1 VEPSL
6 LLGRLRL
13 RGAVMVAAGVA
24 GMEPAT
30 PHQPPQAAGAPPAL
44 GGFVTAGVAHAVRR
58 GPAARLMEAPAG
70 ALFDAGAAR
79 RSVRETV
86 RRHERAWAVSATPV
100 IVHLAGDT
108 DDELAAAAAHLE
120 GVPGVAAVE
129 LHLAPLLEPEIAPAE
144 EQPAAVAAAI
154 AAVQRTC
161 GLAVVAKLPFDVADP
176 ARCIR
181 AAAAA
186 GASAVTLAGGI
197 PLRQGVLVGP
207 AAQPQILDLISRVAP
222 GAALPVIACGGIA
235 GVAHARAYLRAG
247 AAAVQ
252 VGSALL
258 ANPLLA
264 HDIAAEV

>member
-1 VEPSL
+1 
-6 LLGRLRL
+6 
-13 RGAVMVAAGVA
+13 MVAAGVA

-30 PHQPPQAAGAPPAL
+30 AHQLPRAAGAPPPL
-44 GGFVTAGVAHAVRR
+44 GGFVTAGVAHAARR
-58 GPAARLMEAPAG
+58 GAAPRLTEMPAG
-70 ALFDAGAAR
+70 ALFDPGAAR
-79 RSVRETV
+79 RSVRGAV
-86 RRHERAWAVSATPV
+86 RRHERAWAASPTPV
-100 IVHLAGDT
+100 IVNLAGDT

-129 LHLAPLLEPEIAPAE
+129 LHLAPLLDPEIIPAE

-154 AAVQRTC
+154 AAVQRAC
-161 GLAVVAKLPFDVADP
+161 GLPVVAKLPADAADP

-186 GASAVTLAGGI
+186 GASATTLAGGI
-197 PLRQGVLVGP
+197 PLRRGLLVGP
-207 AAQPQILDLISRVAP
+207 AIQPQILDLISRVAP
-222 GAALPVIACGGIA
+222 GAALPVIACGGVA

-258 ANPLLA
+258 ANPQIGRA
-264 HDIAAEV
+264 HV